1 MKLYAGEPGQPRIVR
16 DGPEDRSEGW
26 IEGLREGTTAGWRS
40 FDCRG
45 VRRVEVVTRGYGHGA
60 FLVKN
65 APDGPVLGRIP
76 AESSNVWARHGADIA
91 FPDGVQALYLSWEG
105 SGSLQLRTVGFRG

>member
-1 MKLYAGEPGQPRIVR
+1 MRASVFTKFDPVSAKQHPGP
-16 DGPEDRSEGW
+16 GW
-26 IEGLREGTTAGWRS
+26 QS

-65 APDGPVLGRIP
+65 APDGPVLGRIK
-76 AESSNVWARHGADIA
+76 AESSNIWECHGADIA
-91 FPDGVQALYLSWEG
+91 FPDGIQPLYLTWEG
-105 SGSLQLRTVGFRG
+105 SGDLQLQSIGFGK